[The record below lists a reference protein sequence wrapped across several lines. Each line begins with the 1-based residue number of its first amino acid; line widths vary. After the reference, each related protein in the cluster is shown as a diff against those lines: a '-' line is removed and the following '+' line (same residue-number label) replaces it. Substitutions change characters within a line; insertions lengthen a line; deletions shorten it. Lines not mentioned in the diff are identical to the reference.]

1 LGVAGTL
8 LELLQPSRINQATRI
23 NEPRTPSENP
33 RCAICLTPC
42 FKRRCGE
49 RITFSPVLS
58 QNLLQLRREPV
69 QAQGGVVH
77 LVLDV
82 HPPDGYGLCC
92 RRPAHPRFGTP
103 LRRFAFARF
112 GAAPLDFHR
121 TPPRGPPPSPLFQ
134 RPCLVSIVRRNAI
147 LPSPNRIRKNADNR
161 DSVNHTSQRRFP
173 DVMPDDLPGCLAT
186 VCVLHLAWLRHSI
199 HERMALGRGRKW
211 VIRQTGVHLHER
223 DVGLYALPA
232 TSSLYPARASASAS
246 FLRIDICDRD
256 ACLAP
261 PPNEVLDQSLLVV
274 PRLLC
279 VAVPREGR
287 DELGQVTA

>member
-1 LGVAGTL
+1 L

-121 TPPRGPPPSPLFQ
+121 TPPRGPRPPPLFQ

-199 HERMALGRGRKW
+199 TNAWPWVEGGSGSSGRQAFTCTNEMSACTPYLQLHPYTRRGR
-211 VIRQTGVHLHER
+211 
-223 DVGLYALPA
+223 
-232 TSSLYPARASASAS
+232 ARAHRSCGSTSAIAMPV
-246 FLRIDICDRD
+246 LRPHRMKYWISRSLS
-256 ACLAP
+256 CLVFYA
-261 PPNEVLDQSLLVV
+261 
-274 PRLLC
+274 
-279 VAVPREGR
+279 
-287 DELGQVTA
+287 